1 MTTNAS
7 KPDTPND
14 EPEQRSGP
22 SQPATAADEVADD
35 ATRTAQ
41 ILRLAEQEAAALR
54 AQASEDAATI
64 RDQAQ
69 READAAR
76 AQAERDAAD
85 ARLAALAEADSIR
98 EQAVTESAARHAEL
112 EREADELV
120 VSVWWLAERIRAAAG
135 KDPRELPRITDE
147 AVDTRDTGDPGDP
160 GDPGDTDVAEGGETT
175 ADVGASQHASE
186 EALARHSALRRAA
199 VAAQQSKRTTDAA
212 QEESERVLAR
222 ARREA
227 EELINRAR
235 GEAERLVKNAQSA
248 GEEAADL
255 AQRRV
260 DALNRERDGILTS
273 LAELMQ
279 NTAGLGLHQPDP
291 TATGRAGDDGAAR
304 PTPTSGPES

>member
-7 KPDTPND
+7 MPHTPND
-14 EPEQRSGP
+14 EPEQRPGP
-22 SQPATAADEVADD
+22 SQSATAADEVADD

-76 AQAERDAAD
+76 AQAARDAAD

-135 KDPRELPRITDE
+135 KDPRELPRMTDE
-147 AVDTRDTGDPGDP
+147 ADDIRDTGDTG
-160 GDPGDTDVAEGGETT
+160 VAEGGETT
-175 ADVGASQHASE
+175 ADVGASTHTSE

-212 QEESERVLAR
+212 QEESKRVLAR

-291 TATGRAGDDGAAR
+291 TATGNAGDDGTAR
-304 PTPTSGPES
+304 RSPTSGPDS

>member
-22 SQPATAADEVADD
+22 PQPATAADEVADD

-147 AVDTRDTGDPGDP
+147 A
-160 GDPGDTDVAEGGETT
+160 GDTHDTDGADGGEAT
-175 ADVGASQHASE
+175 ADVGASKHASE
-186 EALARHSALRRAA
+186 AALARHSALRRAA

-235 GEAERLVKNAQSA
+235 GEAERLVKNAESA

-279 NTAGLGLHQPDP
+279 NAAGLGLHQPDP
-291 TATGRAGDDGAAR
+291 TATGKAGEDGAAR
-304 PTPTSGPES
+304 RSPTSGPDS